1 MTAAQYEMMRYK
13 VPSVPQEVLWL
24 RMFNLNLTKILE
36 VTVSYQENTR
46 ERRTAQSECGT
57 APKATG
63 WSSSKDQC
71 RFFKVWVCVG
81 EGWGILD

>member
-46 ERRTAQSECGT
+46 EREQPSRNVGRPPRLQAGALQKISVVFLKC
-57 APKATG
+57 A
-63 WSSSKDQC
+63 
-71 RFFKVWVCVG
+71 CVLG
-81 EGWGILD
+81 KGGVF